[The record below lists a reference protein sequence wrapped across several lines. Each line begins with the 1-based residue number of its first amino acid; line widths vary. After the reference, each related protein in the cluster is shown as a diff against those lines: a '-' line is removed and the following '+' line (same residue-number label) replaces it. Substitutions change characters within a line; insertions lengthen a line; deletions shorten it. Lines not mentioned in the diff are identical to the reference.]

1 MGVKKVTF
9 IAGVGPTYGA
19 KLSEAGFDK
28 AYVILDHLLL
38 VKYGRR
44 TPKGII
50 VDMCGT
56 KTGAVDSMMK
66 LSSDSFFD
74 GSASGSKRKRRRNES
89 SSSAASSRGNTPFP
103 SSIRSGSASI
113 PSSSPVV
120 SKKKQAAV
128 KPPTFIPPVSSST
141 LPPSLTTPS
150 KTTTAFL
157 AAAAP
162 SASAPSLFTP
172 SLRHTAPAK
181 RTVPLGSPQVP
192 SALPPTLTGN
202 QDPLVLHLLSVVGNL
217 SSEVA
222 TLKNLMVNQ
231 FTAWNT
237 LIIGA
242 ANRSEATA
250 RETEGNKDRMTR
262 IETALA
268 EVKQGMDTL
277 LSANKQPDF
286 EYAPYSTRVLVDALD
301 CGQGAANLATDLE
314 ESVFGPTDPDLKR
327 SFNNK
332 VDTQKRDWV
341 LMCVLHRRKASVGLA
356 RKDTQTIIINRMN
369 EYARKRKA
377 GRVGKKG
384 TKGPSIKGN
393 TAKRLKVEMRGSDDE
408 EQESDEGD
416 PSLDLVS
423 SRPKNN
429 VYVIQVSDSLKR
441 VVTSPCPGTRK
452 RIDDYCTKKGR
463 GKGDVVCFFPRLTRE
478 EESSRHKT
486 RFYVDLLIR
495 HQESINQKEFLVE
508 VPGNGRLDRVI
519 RESRNRD
526 VNFKRE
532 YLSYEQV
539 AEIVG
544 STTDLIDKQ
553 YDVQCSKKKDIASRK
568 RTSNDIMEKYVRKNK
583 PTLPTPEGTKL
594 EDFLKKC
601 GWMFRSI
608 GSYTPNRLT
617 KGGPRQ
623 YDAPRKLGNK
633 RDRERR
639 R

>member
-1 MGVKKVTF
+1 MTWLVISFDNEHAVIDEEFLTDGIAAIDCGVSF
-9 IAGVGPTYGA
+9 MHWGV
-19 KLSEAGFDK
+19 E
-28 AYVILDHLLL
+28 
-38 VKYGRR
+38 R
-44 TPKGII
+44 KGII

-89 SSSAASSRGNTPFP
+89 FSSASSSRGNTPFP
-103 SSIRSGSASI
+103 SSIRSESASI

-217 SSEVA
+217 SSEVS

-231 FTAWNT
+231 FTAWNA

-262 IETALA
+262 IETALS

-286 EYAPYSTRVLVDALD
+286 DYAPYSTRVLVDALD

-314 ESVFGPTDPDLKR
+314 ESVFGPNDPDLKR

-416 PSLDLVS
+416 PSS
-423 SRPKNN
+423 NN
-429 VYVIQVSDSLKR
+429 EM
-441 VVTSPCPGTRK
+441 
-452 RIDDYCTKKGR
+452 DD
-463 GKGDVVCFFPRLTRE
+463 E
-478 EESSRHKT
+478 
-486 RFYVDLLIR
+486 
-495 HQESINQKEFLVE
+495 
-508 VPGNGRLDRVI
+508 
-519 RESRNRD
+519 
-526 VNFKRE
+526 
-532 YLSYEQV
+532 
-539 AEIVG
+539 
-544 STTDLIDKQ
+544 
-553 YDVQCSKKKDIASRK
+553 
-568 RTSNDIMEKYVRKNK
+568 
-583 PTLPTPEGTKL
+583 
-594 EDFLKKC
+594 
-601 GWMFRSI
+601 
-608 GSYTPNRLT
+608 
-617 KGGPRQ
+617 
-623 YDAPRKLGNK
+623 
-633 RDRERR
+633 
-639 R
+639 